1 MKHSVLIVEDDED
14 LAAHLVQYLHLRGFM
29 ADCATDGSMAKQLLL
44 KKQYDV
50 LLVDVMM
57 PKVDGFTLA
66 MHLKSSHPK
75 VPFLFLTARNQQEDV
90 LKGLSLG
97 ADDYIIKPFDPEELV
112 LRLHNII
119 RRCKGNISEPEAY
132 QLGMYTFQFSN
143 LLLIGPLSQR
153 TLTDKE
159 AQLLRV
165 LSVNKGH
172 LVNKDLVLR
181 ELWGEPDFLNKR
193 SLDVFISRLRKYLS
207 EDARVQIQSIRGVGL
222 RLSEQTSPL
231 SYLAKNGDFGENL

>member
-29 ADCATDGSMAKQLLL
+29 ADCAIDGAMAKQLLL

-75 VPFLFLTARNQQEDV
+75 VPFLFLTARNQQQDV

-119 RRCKGNISEPEAY
+119 RRCKGNIHEPEAY
-132 QLGMYTFQFSN
+132 QLGIYTFQFSN

-153 TLTDKE
+153 ALTDKE
-159 AQLLRV
+159 AQLLRI
-165 LSVNKGH
+165 LCLNKGH

-181 ELWGEPDFLNKR
+181 ELWGEPDFFNKR

-207 EDARVQIQSIRGVGL
+207 EDAHIQIQSIRGVGL
-222 RLSEQTSPL
+222 RLNEQTSPL
-231 SYLAKNGDFGENL
+231 SPLVKNSDSGKIP